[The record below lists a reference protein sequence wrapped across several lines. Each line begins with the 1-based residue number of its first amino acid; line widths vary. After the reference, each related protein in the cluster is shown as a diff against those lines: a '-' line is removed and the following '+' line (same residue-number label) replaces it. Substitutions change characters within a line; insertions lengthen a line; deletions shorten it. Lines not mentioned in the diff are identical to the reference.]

1 MTQPSPGE
9 ITRILEAVSSGE
21 EAAAEDLL
29 ALVYDHLHNMARVR
43 MADERLGHTLQPT
56 ALVHETYLRLFAD
69 QPPAWE
75 NRFHFFSAA
84 AEAMRRIL
92 IDRARR
98 RDRQKRGG
106 DQQKVDL
113 DSAIGSYEPPAE
125 ELLALDEALTRLESI
140 DPQMAQVVKLR
151 YFAGLTIDETA
162 QALQA
167 SPRTVSRLWT
177 HARTW
182 LHSELRRGSEP

>member
-9 ITRILEAVSSGE
+9 ITQILEAISSGE
-21 EAAAEDLL
+21 KTAAEELL
-29 ALVYDHLHNMARVR
+29 ELVYENLRNMARVR
-43 MADERLGHTLQPT
+43 MADEKLGHTLQPT
-56 ALVHETYLRLFAD
+56 ALVHEAYLRLFAD
-69 QPPAWE
+69 QQPSWE
-75 NRFHFFSAA
+75 NRVHFFVAT

-113 DSAIGSYEPPAE
+113 DSGMGSYEPPAE
-125 ELLALDEALTRLESI
+125 ELLALDEALSRLESI

-151 YFAGLTIDETA
+151 YFAGLTIDGTA

-177 HARTW
+177 NARAW
-182 LHSELRRGSEP
+182 LHSELSRPSEL